1 MVASA
6 GDSLVRQFE
15 FATAS
20 RIVFGRGRAN
30 EIGSLASDLAGMTGG
45 EKRAF
50 LIIGMTSAEGNSGIA
65 AIPEILRSQG
75 FHVAEHRCSGEPTVS
90 VVRLATAAGKEHA
103 PHVVVAVGGGS
114 VLDTGKAV
122 AALLSNAGDPE
133 DYLEGV
139 GTGRTFERPAVPLI
153 AVPTTAGTGSEVTRN
168 AVVKADDGSFKK
180 SMRSAFLLPKCAL
193 VDSNLTHSLPERST
207 TYTGMDALTQLIEA
221 FTSNAANPL
230 TDCLAIRG
238 IQLVATSLER
248 VVADGSCA
256 DARDD
261 MSLAALLSGI
271 CLANAGLGAVHGLVA
286 PLGARFSVPHGAGC
300 AALLAPVIEANSR
313 ALRRQGA
320 SHPCLEK
327 YRTVEEAFALPSR
340 AANKGLA
347 QIIRALVT
355 DLRVPGLRYWGV
367 SLEAIPDLVKKS
379 RGGSMRYNPV
389 ELGDE
394 ELATI
399 IEAAL

>member
-6 GDSLVRQFE
+6 RDSLARQFE

-20 RIVFGRGRAN
+20 RIVFGRGRAI
-30 EIGSLASDLAGMTGG
+30 EIDSLASELVEMTGN

-50 LIIGMTSAEGNSGIA
+50 VITGNTALEVNSGIA
-65 AIPEILRSQG
+65 AIPEILRTHG

-90 VVRLATAAGKEHA
+90 AVRLATAAAREHA
-103 PHVVVAVGGGS
+103 PHLVVAVGGGS
-114 VLDTGKAV
+114 VLDTGKAIS
-122 AALLSNAGDPE
+122 ALLSNAGDPQ

-139 GTGRTFERPAVPLI
+139 GTGRTFERPAVPLV

-168 AVVKADDGSFKK
+168 AVIKADDGSFKK

-193 VDSNLTHSLPERST
+193 VDSNLTHSLPERPT
-207 TYTGMDALTQLIEA
+207 TYTGMDALTQLVEA
-221 FTSNAANPL
+221 FTSNAANPV

-286 PLGARFSVPHGAGC
+286 PIGARFSVPHGAGC
-300 AALLAPVIEANSR
+300 AALLAPVIEANFR
-313 ALRRQGA
+313 GLGRHDA

-327 YRTVEEAFALPSR
+327 YRTIEEAFARRSR
-340 AANKGLA
+340 SAGKGLA
-347 QIIRALVT
+347 QIIRTLVT
-355 DLRVPGLRYWGV
+355 DLRVPGLRNWGV
-367 SLEAIPDLVKKS
+367 SLEAIPDLVKNS